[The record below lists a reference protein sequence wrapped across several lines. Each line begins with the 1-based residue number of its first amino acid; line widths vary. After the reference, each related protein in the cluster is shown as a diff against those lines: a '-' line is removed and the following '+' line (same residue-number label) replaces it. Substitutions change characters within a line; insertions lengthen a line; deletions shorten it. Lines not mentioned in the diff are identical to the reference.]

1 MTPFNLM
8 KIPIWL
14 VFNFITTGSINS
26 LERIPFLNKRL
37 KSMYLDLLYI
47 LVIFFPWII
56 IISLAFSF
64 LPGKFEYL
72 SFSISIVEGVIVV
85 ITVLNKDLCNGRSI
99 AKRVL
104 GYQIIDIKTNEVA
117 SDFKCMLRNITF
129 FIFPV
134 EVIFTLLKNE
144 RRFGDLIA
152 GTKVIKCDSL
162 PKESLLSE
170 LNGKK
175 NISFRLI
182 SVSFVVA
189 IFTSLWLNNII
200 WLDSL

>member
-1 MTPFNLM
+1 M

-14 VFNFITTGSINS
+14 VFNFITNESINS

-56 IISLAFSF
+56 IISLPFPF
-64 LPGKFEYL
+64 LPSKFEYL
-72 SFSISIVEGVIVV
+72 SFSISFIEGVIV
-85 ITVLNKDLCNGRSI
+85 ILTVLNKDLCNGRSI

-129 FIFPV
+129 IIFPV
-134 EVIFTLLKNE
+134 EVIFTLLKNK
-144 RRFGDLIA
+144 RRIGDLIA
-152 GTKVIKCDSL
+152 GTKLIECDFL
-162 PKESLLSE
+162 PKESILSE
-170 LNGKK
+170 LNRKK
-175 NISFRLI
+175 NYSFSLL
-182 SVSFVVA
+182 SVSFAVA
-189 IFTSLWLNNII
+189 IVTSLWLNNII
-200 WLDSL
+200 GL